1 MKKGYEIRL
10 FGRVQGVGFR
20 YFTQRKGK
28 KLNLKGF
35 VKNMP
40 DGSVLINVFGEES
53 QLNKFIEEVK
63 KGPVTANVEN
73 FKKEEIN
80 VNNSYEGFSIRY

>member
-1 MKKGYEIRL
+1 MIKGYKIQL

-20 YFTQRKGK
+20 YFTQKNAN

-53 QLNKFIEEVK
+53 KLKIFINKVK
-63 KGPVTANVEN
+63 KGPVTANVKK
-73 FKKEEIN
+73 FKKEEIQVDDN
-80 VNNSYEGFSIRY
+80 YKSFRVKY